1 MLAEQ
6 AALERW
12 VAFGRPG
19 GSLTAA
25 ERQAVLDRIRGRYR
39 ACGRAEPATI
49 DWVGSPSELNRRW
62 AEQRS
67 ASSSLGRRIAAAP
80 FRFLLVIMLRAAW
93 ASGHVLL
100 AVLVLALPPALLL
113 ALSLL
118 VPGAFGTAGQLVGGL
133 GFVALCCVAGL
144 LWDAAVAVVRRAWN
158 PESWRSSVTFRL
170 PPVDQLAVIDELGPG
185 PQADP
190 VPGWIGSESL
200 VLICEPPLAVRTE
213 SVGAG
218 GERRLHGESD
228 PAVEWNGR
236 PGDYYLHGVLIPRRL
251 YLNPT
256 IDGIHR
262 ELNSEVRRLVIER
275 IGWPQYIQG
284 ANLRLVAAAPDPGN
298 PGHELLLY
306 DLPKS
311 HYEPARLLLMV
322 NGSPDRSG
330 RRRRYAELVP
340 DWIDDPVQ
348 AVAWQYGCPVDRYRE
363 LARRT

>member
-6 AALERW
+6 AALDRW
-12 VAFGRPG
+12 VTLGRPG

-25 ERQAVLDRIRGRYR
+25 DRQAVLDRIRGRYQTR
-39 ACGRAEPATI
+39 GQAEPTTI

-62 AEQRS
+62 AEQRFAS
-67 ASSSLGRRIAAAP
+67 ASLGRRIATAP
-80 FRFLLVIMLRAAW
+80 VRFLLTSMLRAAW
-93 ASGHVLL
+93 LGGHVLL
-100 AVLVLALPPALLL
+100 GLLVLVLPPTLLL
-113 ALSLL
+113 VLSLL
-118 VPGAFGTAGQLVGGL
+118 VGRAFGKAGQVLVGL
-133 GFVALCCVAGL
+133 GFVALSCAAGL
-144 LWDAAVAVVRRAWN
+144 LWEVAVAVVRRAWN
-158 PESWRSSVTFRL
+158 PKGSGRLRL
-170 PPVDQLAVIDELGPG
+170 PSPDQPSVIDEMGPG

-190 VPGWIGSESL
+190 VPGWIGSDSL

-213 SVGAG
+213 SVGAA
-218 GERRLHGESD
+218 GERRLHCESG

-236 PGDYYLHGVLIPRRL
+236 PGDYYLHGVPIPRRL

-256 IDGIHR
+256 IDLIHR
-262 ELNSEVRRLVIER
+262 EQNSEVRRLAIER
-275 IGWPQYIQG
+275 IGWQQYIQR

-306 DLPKS
+306 DLPKGQ
-311 HYEPARLLLMV
+311 YEPARLLLMV

-348 AVAWQYGCPVDRYRE
+348 AVAWQYGCPVDRYRQ